1 MLPSMSDM
9 HFYEPATGHG
19 LPHDPFKAIVAPRPV
34 GWISTLSAD
43 GRPNLAPYSF
53 FNAVDNT
60 PPMVAFSSS
69 GAKHSVEN
77 AEATGEFVCNLATRA
92 LAEAMNATSA
102 VVPEEVDEF
111 TLAGL
116 EPAPCRVV
124 APPRVAASPAALECR
139 LLQVI
144 DLVDLDGVSTGNRLA
159 IGQVVGVHID
169 RAYLRDGLFDTAAA
183 GAIAR
188 AGYRDEYFEA
198 TPETLFR
205 MLRPDA

>member
-1 MLPSMSDM
+1 MSDM

-34 GWISTLSAD
+34 GWISTLSAA

-53 FNAVDNT
+53 FNAVGDT